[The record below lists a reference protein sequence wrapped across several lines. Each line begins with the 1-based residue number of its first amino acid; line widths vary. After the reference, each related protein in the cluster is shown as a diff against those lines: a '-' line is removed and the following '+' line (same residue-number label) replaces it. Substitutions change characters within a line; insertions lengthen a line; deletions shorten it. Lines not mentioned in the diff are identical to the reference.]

1 MTEIKTTK
9 VILKEM
15 LKELIP
21 YIKGDWFLSDG
32 GLLGLKRNKDLLDHD
47 DDLDLYLMPH
57 ARLELPDDHPTLGQ
71 QEYYMESKVYRKN
84 EQVFNPNLWIEYLSY
99 LRCIPE
105 ASGMNRA
112 ELFKFGKSRYSH
124 ECIVPEFTKPYIDI
138 FHLKYGDPISYHYCI
153 PYWTEFK
160 NQYYT
165 IPEVESLEENNDLG
179 FKIFIPKKSEDVLG
193 RLYGSDWIIENKNFL
208 Y

>member
-1 MTEIKTTK
+1 MKENK

-32 GLLGLKRNKDLLDHD
+32 GLLGLIRNGDLLDHD
-47 DDLDLYLMPH
+47 DDLDLYL
-57 ARLELPDDHPTLGQ
+57 LPGSSIEIPADSNLAICD
-71 QEYYMESKVYRKN
+71 YYMERKVYRKN
-84 EQVFNPNLWIEYLSY
+84 EKKYNPNKWLEYLSY
-99 LRCIPE
+99 LRAVPE
-105 ASGMNRA
+105 AKDMNRA
-112 ELFKFGKSRYSH
+112 ELFKFAKNRYYI
-124 ECIVPEFTKPYIDI
+124 EQIDAEFSKPYIDI
-138 FHLKYGDPISYHYCI
+138 FNLTYGNPLSYKYCI

-165 IPEVESLEENNDLG
+165 MVEAENLQENHDLG
-179 FKIFIPKKSEDVLG
+179 FKIFIPKNPEDILE
-193 RLYGSDWIIENKNFL
+193 RLYGNTWTIEYKNFL